1 MNDQSNPIDLTQ
13 FMDDDQ
19 KKLYRMFNG
28 MLPSEA
34 AYMRGDKKP
43 VASSIPHTSS
53 KYLNSP
59 LFRDAYTTMALRR
72 VGSDVAVT
80 YDIPEMSRGI
90 ADVTDWVANASI
102 IDAEKKRLP
111 EFAAWVD
118 ARKPINFDTDRLA
131 RSAPGTLGERVHRFI
146 AESGMEMKFVN
157 NQSAASDIEYVMQMM
172 GHTHDL
178 SHLISGFGPNM
189 AGEHANALMALTA
202 AYRYFSPEAAQV
214 IHLHTSFVSTIL
226 MPRVFFNYPHGA
238 DIILEATRRGIEAGQ
253 GLKLPVFMIDYE
265 HYLDWQLDDIA
276 ADLGYVRG
284 PDEEWA
290 YTEQLCAD

>member
-19 KKLYRMFNG
+19 KKIYRMFNG

-34 AYMRGDKKP
+34 AYMRGEKRP
-43 VASSIPHTSS
+43 VPTSVPHTSS

-59 LFRDAYTTMALRR
+59 LFRDAFTTMALRR
-72 VGSDVAVT
+72 VGDDVAVT

-90 ADVTDWVANASI
+90 VDVTDFVENAAI
-102 IDAEKKRLP
+102 LDAEKKRLP
-111 EFAAWVD
+111 EFAAWLD
-118 ARKPINFDTDRLA
+118 ARKPVNFDSDRLA
-131 RSAPGTLGERVHRFI
+131 QCAPGTLGAKVHAFI
-146 AESGMEMKFVN
+146 SESGMEMKFVN
-157 NQSAASDIEYVMQMM
+157 NHAATTDMEYMIQMM

-178 SHLISGFGPNM
+178 SHLVSGFGPNM

-214 IHLHTSFVSTIL
+214 IHFSTSFVSTIL
-226 MPRVFFNYPHGA
+226 LPRVLFNYPRGA

-253 GLKLPVFMIDYE
+253 GLKVPIFMVDYE

-276 ADLGYVRG
+276 ADLGFVRG

-290 YTEQLCAD
+290 YTEQLCAG